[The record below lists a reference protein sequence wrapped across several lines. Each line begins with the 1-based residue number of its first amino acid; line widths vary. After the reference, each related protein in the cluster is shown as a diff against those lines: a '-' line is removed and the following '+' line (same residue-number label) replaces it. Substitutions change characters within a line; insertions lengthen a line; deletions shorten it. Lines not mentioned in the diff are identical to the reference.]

1 MAPKIKATPAKEQTA
16 ADLKATKAPEGAVIH
31 ANVEI
36 MPDPGKAITLKTPDT
51 GLTAPQLA
59 QAKMLQEKCAPVV
72 QAVLEANQ
80 LEAQLGDKYFAICRA
95 LRQKYKVVV
104 NADERTLDRK
114 EVSLLLQSLGYR
126 KQRITE
132 INKVVEVTDEIW
144 KSYEARK
151 LSFRGTLQLARGA
164 GEEGSGE
171 GEVDSP
177 EGAGTGADAG
187 KPQPK
192 TPKAVQS
199 ELAEL
204 LVKHF
209 DSLKSTKGKKPYV
222 FTYETPNGDG
232 NEEKKFEVTLKVTV
246 Q

>member
-1 MAPKIKATPAKEQTA
+1 MKKNAPAKNQEV
-16 ADLKATKAPEGAVIH
+16 PAVN
-31 ANVEI
+31 ANVELV
-36 MPDPGKAITLKTPDT
+36 PDGKPLVLKMPDT
-51 GLTAPQLA
+51 GLDEKQMA
-59 QAKMLQEKCAPVV
+59 QAKILQEKCAPVV
-72 QAVLEANQ
+72 AAVQAANLLET
-80 LEAQLGDKYFAICRA
+80 QLGDKYFEICRS
-95 LRQKYKVVV
+95 LRQKYKVV
-104 NADERTLDRK
+104 NNTDERTLTRK

-132 INKVVEVTDEIW
+132 INKVVEVSEEIW
-144 KSYEARK
+144 KTYEQRK

-164 GEEGSGE
+164 GEEGSGD

-192 TPKAVQS
+192 LPKTAQG
-199 ELAEL
+199 ELADF

-209 DSLKSTKGKKPYV
+209 EGLKSTKGKKPYFLEYV
-222 FTYETPNGDG
+222 TPNADG
-232 NEEKKFEVTLKVTV
+232 NEEKKFEVSIKVTV